1 MWPIPQFGHTNE
13 DVLNKKLHFFVQRTE
28 NISRRTHIAIL
39 FLLILQAAGQQ
50 DGTYNV

>member
-13 DVLNKKLHFFVQRTE
+13 DVLNKKLFFVQCTE
-28 NISRRTHIAIL
+28 NISRRMHIATL